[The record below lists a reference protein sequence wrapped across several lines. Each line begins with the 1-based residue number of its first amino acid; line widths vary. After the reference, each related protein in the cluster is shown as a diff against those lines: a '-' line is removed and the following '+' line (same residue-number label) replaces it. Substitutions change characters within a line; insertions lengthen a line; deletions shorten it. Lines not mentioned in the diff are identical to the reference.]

1 MSVEMACN
9 TVVVTVVVT
18 LWVTLAG
25 RLAGGQAGH
34 MGQEVVGRSQAVTIG
49 TTGGER
55 VGGMLYIATME
66 RYYDSGQ
73 EYETDH
79 YVSIR
84 FLITVLFAS

>member
-1 MSVEMACN
+1 MTQLGPTDPPPGPTVVTTPDTLCVEKAVSVEMACN

-34 MGQEVVGRSQAVTIG
+34 MGQEVIGRSQAGTVG

-55 VGGMLYIATME
+55 VGGMANIGT
-66 RYYDSGQ
+66 
-73 EYETDH
+73 
-79 YVSIR
+79 I
-84 FLITVLFAS
+84 

>member
-34 MGQEVVGRSQAVTIG
+34 MGQEVVCRSEAVTVG

-55 VGGMLYIATME
+55 VWGMLNIGTM
-66 RYYDSGQ
+66 
-73 EYETDH
+73 
-79 YVSIR
+79 
-84 FLITVLFAS
+84 